1 MYLEKQK
8 LEFGLKMIRYKTL
21 MEDLDTRGEL
31 TRLSCRRRWE
41 TRGNPFWIEILVEE
55 RRETKL
61 LRTGNRRG
69 NIRRLGVLGNG
80 GGGEVEGKQI
90 GDRYEKEMDERK
102 K

>member
-1 MYLEKQK
+1 
-8 LEFGLKMIRYKTL
+8 MIRYKTL

-80 GGGEVEGKQI
+80 GG
-90 GDRYEKEMDERK
+90 RLKENKFGTGMRREWMRRK
-102 K
+102 NNE

>member
-80 GGGEVEGKQI
+80 GGEVEGKQI
-90 GDRYEKEMDERK
+90 WDRYEKEMDERK